1 MDPAVARR
9 RSGGRGAVLAVLVV
23 LSGVMA
29 ILVAAVFVLFQA
41 NVSSYRYRHGRVRAQ
56 LAAEAGATLALYTL
70 ALEPAVPEG
79 DPYSMPGDSAQWISL
94 PSGDHA
100 WVVIDPWDMN
110 DEPYRIGSVEI
121 RSRGMSGDVTKDV
134 AVRAAPDYPSRYA
147 LLTDMGI
154 PPGIIRDG
162 ARIEGP
168 VHSNGVVN
176 IGSMTPDSTGDPWV
190 GFISTTA
197 SGGFNFCDVGPS
209 DEPHPDGS
217 RVWLRPYRSHR
228 QGRPY
233 WDRYANEIDFE
244 RLGQIFSSLRTAAS
258 CSGAVVWNARR
269 ILLQGDRLLCLSE
282 PLGAIDTVSL
292 REIDL
297 VYLPGFSN
305 VLIKSVSPV
314 ESPLTIVS
322 NGPIGLMGGIYCSM
336 HEATGAPL
344 GLVSLSGFVIPRDP
358 DFTGSSDWPRPWN
371 IETDRHMSI
380 NASLCAPSGSIQAED
395 PTAGGSSYCL
405 NILGGLSV
413 QRLGTLGTGTRG
425 YTLCINYDGALSSTH
440 PPHFPALARW
450 KMYSWVPD
458 PDYGGSDIDDNL
470 F

>member
-1 MDPAVARR
+1 MSGR
-9 RSGGRGAVLAVLVV
+9 RSAERGAVLAVLVV
-23 LSGVMA
+23 LSGVLA

-41 NVSSYRYRHGRVRAQ
+41 NVSSYRYRYGRVRAQ

-70 ALEPAVPEG
+70 ALEPSIPEG

-94 PSGDHA
+94 PSGDRV

-110 DEPYRIGSVEI
+110 DVPYRIGSVEV
-121 RSRGMSGDVTKDV
+121 RSRGMSGDVTTDV

-162 ARIEGP
+162 VRIEGP

-176 IGSMTPDSTGDPWV
+176 IGSTTPDSTDDPWI

-197 SGGFNFCDVGPS
+197 AGGFSFCDAGS
-209 DEPHPDGS
+209 CDTPHPEGS
-217 RVWLRPYRSHR
+217 RVWLRPYPSHR

-233 WDRYANEIDFE
+233 WDRFADEIDFE
-244 RLGQIFSSLRTAAS
+244 RLEQLFASLRTAAAD
-258 CSGAVVWNARR
+258 SGAVVWNARR
-269 ILLQGDRLLCLSE
+269 ILLDGDRLLCLSD
-282 PLGAIDTVSL
+282 PLGVIDTVSL
-292 REIDL
+292 QGIDL
-297 VYLPGFSN
+297 VYLPGFAN
-305 VLIKSVSPV
+305 VLVKSISAV

-322 NGPIGLMGGIYCSM
+322 NGSIGLMGSVYCSM

-358 DFTGSSDWPRPWN
+358 DFTASPDWPRPWD
-371 IETDRHMSI
+371 IDTDGHMSI
-380 NASLCAPSGSIQAED
+380 NASLCTPRGAIQAED
-395 PTAGGSSYCL
+395 PTGGGSSYSL

-425 YTLCINYDGALSSTH
+425 YTLCIDYDDTLSSSH
-440 PPHFPALARW
+440 PPHFPALAQW

-458 PDYGGSDIDDNL
+458 PDYGDSEMDDNL